1 MNNQICSYI
10 VLRNN
15 VYYFSRRVPL
25 DMECHYSSKRIV
37 KSLKTRSKRIA
48 LRSSNQISFQ
58 LETYWSSIRVDQITH
73 GLVTTPVIKFNS
85 APAGCGYDIVD
96 VKDHYLK
103 LKGPNKS
110 PKFKG
115 MVNRN
120 IRYLIDAVGNKDL
133 STYTTSDGA
142 KFRDYLLDKGLALA
156 STKRAFASLRPM
168 INLMIQEHGLNVSN
182 PLMNTY
188 MPDDV
193 AKSKRQPITTAT
205 IKNIQSVCADMDD
218 DLRWIVALISD
229 TGMRLGEACGL
240 AVSDIVLDCTNPH
253 VIIQPNSSRGL
264 KTESSERKVPLVGAS
279 LWAATQAIKS
289 FQVPYRREN
298 KFLFPRYTK
307 GGKCNANSA
316 SAALNK
322 WLKNYVEDGCVIH
335 SFRHSM
341 RDRLRA
347 VECPSDVIDQLGGW
361 SRSSV
366 GENYGSG
373 YPLEV
378 LHKWLKLIE

>member
-1 MNNQICSYI
+1 MVVDQNSYLY
-10 VLRNN
+10 LRNN

-48 LRSSNQISFQ
+48 VRGSNQISFQ
-58 LETYWSSIRVDQITH
+58 LETYWSSIRVEQLTK
-73 GLVTTPVIKFNS
+73 GLVS
-85 APAGCGYDIVD
+85 APIAKVIPDGCGYDLLD
-96 VKDHYLK
+96 ARDNYLK
-103 LKGPNKS
+103 LKGEGKDHVFERTVDRN
-110 PKFKG
+110 
-115 MVNRN
+115 VNYF
-120 IRYLIDAVGNKDL
+120 IESVGNRDL
-133 STYTTSDGA
+133 SEYTSTDGA
-142 KFRDYLLDKGLALA
+142 KFRDFLLDKGLAV
-156 STKRAFASLRPM
+156 SSIKRIFSSLGP
-168 INLMIQEHGLNVSN
+168 IIKLMIQEHGLNASS
-182 PLMNTY
+182 PLAGTY
-188 MPDDV
+188 MPSDSKKD
-193 AKSKRQPITTAT
+193 KRQPIPLPT
-205 IKNIQSVCADMDD
+205 IRHIQSLCVDMDD
-218 DLRWIVALISD
+218 DLRWVIALISD

-240 AVSDIVLDCTNPH
+240 ERSDIVLDCADPH
-253 VIIQPNSSRGL
+253 IIIQPNGSRRL
-264 KTESSERKVPLVGAS
+264 KTESSERKVPLVGAA
-279 LWAATQAIKS
+279 LWAATQATNAFK
-289 FQVPYRREN
+289 VPYREGDD
-298 KFLFPRYTK
+298 FLFSRYTK

-347 VECPSDVIDQLGGW
+347 VECPSDIVDQIGGW

-373 YPLEV
+373 YPLDV